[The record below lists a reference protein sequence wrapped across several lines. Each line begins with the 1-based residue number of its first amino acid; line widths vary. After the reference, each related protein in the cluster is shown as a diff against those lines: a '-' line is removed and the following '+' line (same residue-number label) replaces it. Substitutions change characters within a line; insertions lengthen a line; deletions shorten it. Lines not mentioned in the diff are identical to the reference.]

1 MFKQSCFIRKNNFQL
16 RIALHNLGYENS
28 RNDTVGDCIATT
40 TTTQHYNTISQYYVD
55 SNDPRVTW
63 KENRIDC
70 GTNEEL
76 FIAIASLRNDSD
88 KNQWFICQEEYISTH
103 TMELVKVGTWQMNT
117 QYDKLTYGLK
127 HLWRK
132 ASVQELIEHFTKK

>member
-1 MFKQSCFIRKNNFQL
+1 MFKQSCFIRKNTLEL
-16 RIALHNLGYENS
+16 RKKLEELGYKYSTIGGIKSNNIVVLYGCIFDIYPVDVIKNGFNNS
-28 RNDTVGDCIATT
+28 V
-40 TTTQHYNTISQYYVD
+40 
-55 SNDPRVTW
+55 
-63 KENRIDC
+63 DC

-117 QYDKLTYGLK
+117 QYDKLTHGLK

>member
-16 RIALHNLGYENS
+16 RVALHNLGYENA
-28 RNDTVGDCIATT
+28 RNDTVGNCIATT

-55 SNDPRVTW
+55 SNDPRITW

-132 ASVQELIEHFTKK
+132 ASLQELIEHFTKK

>member
-1 MFKQSCFIRKNNFQL
+1 MFKQSCFIRLSTTDIVDRLHRLGGRQGTHFWYSNNLTLLVAESDKYYCLDNEYGNAENLIKNGF
-16 RIALHNLGYENS
+16 
-28 RNDTVGDCIATT
+28 VDC
-40 TTTQHYNTISQYYVD
+40 Q
-55 SNDPRVTW
+55 
-63 KENRIDC
+63 
-70 GTNEEL
+70 TNKEL

-103 TMELVKVGTWQMNT
+103 TMQLVKVGTWQMNT

-132 ASVQELIEHFTKK
+132 ASLQELIEHFTKK